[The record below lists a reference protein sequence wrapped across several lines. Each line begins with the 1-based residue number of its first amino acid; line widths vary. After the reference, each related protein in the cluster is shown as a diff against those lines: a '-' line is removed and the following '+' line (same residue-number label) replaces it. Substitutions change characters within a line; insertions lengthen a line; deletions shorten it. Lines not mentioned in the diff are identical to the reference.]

1 MVGTRR
7 NLAPVFGADRTTGH
21 KRSRDGG
28 PNLILADVIVSA
40 QSHVMLRNAG
50 NEPARAVGAYA
61 TGKPPV
67 QGGVLTCGGPPRVTQ
82 HRCKGCSSSC
92 DPARLLFAASDTVR
106 KYKHS
111 NGPILAGSY
120 QN

>member
-1 MVGTRR
+1 MGGTHR
-7 NLAPVFGADRTTGH
+7 NLAPVLGADRATGRE
-21 KRSRDGG
+21 RSRDGG
-28 PNLILADVIVSA
+28 PNLILADVIVNA

-50 NEPARAVGAYA
+50 NEPARAVGACA

-67 QGGVLTCGGPPRVTQ
+67 LGHADVWGG
-82 HRCKGCSSSC
+82 HRCRGCSSSC
-92 DPARLLFAASDTVR
+92 DTARLLFAASDTVR